1 MKQTTITMTTEN
13 DKNEKSRAVPTGQK
27 YRSVAHLM
35 DGEGVSEGVRSAVKK
50 NLAQTSVVTQLAEL
64 RHAAGITQDDM
75 GKRLNLGQSAISKL
89 ESGLDDELTLGQISG
104 YIKATGERIGL
115 FFGKPLSHEQAI
127 KMHAFGLKAHLE
139 ALAALANEDEKMQT
153 AVNAFFGEAFFNFL
167 SIFAV
172 CKQQLPVGE
181 SDFELTMQV
190 VRDEPLSTSTM
201 LPGRRQSTL
210 LV

>member
-1 MKQTTITMTTEN
+1 MKQTTTAMITEN
-13 DKNEKSRAVPTGQK
+13 DKNDKSRAVPTGRK

-35 DGEGVSEGVRSAVKK
+35 DGEGVSEGIRSAIKK
-50 NLAQTSVVTQLAEL
+50 NLAQTSVVTQLAKL
-64 RHAAGITQDDM
+64 RHAAGITQEDM

-115 FFGKPLSHEQAI
+115 CFGKPLSHEQAI

-190 VRDEPLSTSTM
+190 VRDEPPSTPTM